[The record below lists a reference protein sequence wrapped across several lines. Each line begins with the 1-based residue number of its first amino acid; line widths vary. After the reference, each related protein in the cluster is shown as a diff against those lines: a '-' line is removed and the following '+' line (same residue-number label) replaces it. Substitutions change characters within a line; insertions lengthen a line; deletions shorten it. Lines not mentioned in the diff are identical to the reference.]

1 MLTFFHAHLETRV
14 LSQFLREGYRVG
26 CEQIPSVQKREAT
39 QCTRPLKQGKAHSK
53 AAVSVPLEQHSDLE
67 VNVHHY
73 GLQAALHRGEVR
85 VEAVSYTHLTLPTKR
100 IV

>member
-53 AAVSVPLEQHSDLE
+53 VAVSVPLSYLPDPDATVHS
-67 VNVHHY
+67 Y
-73 GLQAALHRGEVR
+73 GPQAALH
-85 VEAVSYTHLTLPTKR
+85 
-100 IV
+100 